1 MRHAVNNNVSVCSM
15 KSLNLPPMHI
25 SLQKLCGP
33 DYAQWVNLTI
43 IKLKDKTL
51 HLATN
56 NEKHKIMIKSP
67 KEADF
72 PLKQE
77 GHSHSSDHEKEKASL
92 SSAQWPRLKDPRI
105 VRVSR
110 AFGGKDRHSK
120 VCTIRGLRDRRV
132 RLSVP
137 TAIQLYDLQD
147 RLGLSQPSKVVD
159 WLLNAAKHEIDELPP
174 LPNIPPVNNFT
185 LGTYPSAVTSNEA
198 TTSHPQP
205 NEQTFNIYRSIP
217 WGGSSQNSIW
227 KLKHKEVSG
236 DVVSTDNKAEWI
248 NRSVEDKQ
256 GSNEGPSSAHVLPN
270 NLLPRANNPS
280 FLGLLNTMPH
290 GYQWE
295 PSAGDVS
302 HHQLENNGFTNQA
315 DTHSVNIVPFPS
327 TLSLSTGNS
336 QILLCPPGA
345 TTQSYFPSYVTSM
358 DMDPRQINHYQM
370 LSSSSQNPLT
380 NSLNHS
386 FSLAMMAHKPLHSPN
401 SSKSPSNKDQDFPS
415 N

>member
-1 MRHAVNNNVSVCSM
+1 MVPWNR
-15 KSLNLPPMHI
+15 I
-25 SLQKLCGP
+25 
-33 DYAQWVNLTI
+33 LTI
-43 IKLKDKTL
+43 TKGKDKTQ

-56 NEKHKIMIKSP
+56 NERHKIMIKSP

-77 GHSHSSDHEKEKASL
+77 GHSQSITDPEKAKASA
-92 SSAQWPRLKDPRI
+92 SSVAQWPRLKDPRI

-120 VCTIRGLRDRRV
+120 VFTIRGLRDRRV

-159 WLLNAAKHEIDELPP
+159 WLLDAAKHEIDELPP
-174 LPNIPPVNNFT
+174 LPVVPSVNNFT
-185 LGTYPSAVTSNEA
+185 LGHPSAVTSNEA
-198 TTSHPQP
+198 TTSNSQP
-205 NEQTFNIYRSIP
+205 NEQLLNINRSIQ
-217 WGGSSQNSIW
+217 WEGSNQNSTW
-227 KLKHKEVSG
+227 KLKPKEVSREMI
-236 DVVSTDNKAEWI
+236 STDKPNWI
-248 NRSVEDKQ
+248 SRSEEDKQ
-256 GSNEGPSSAHVLPN
+256 GSNNEGPSTRVIPN
-270 NLLPRANNPS
+270 INLLPRANLNHPS

-302 HHQLENNGFTNQA
+302 HQLGNNGFANQT
-315 DTHSVNIVPFPS
+315 DMHSINVVPFPTS

-336 QILLCPPGA
+336 QILLCPPGTA
-345 TTQSYFPSYVTSM
+345 QPYFPSHVTM

-370 LSSSSQNPLT
+370 LSSGSQNPLA
-380 NSLNHS
+380 NYLNHS
-386 FSLAMMAHKPLHSPN
+386 FSLAMMTHKPLHSPN
-401 SSKSPSNKDQDFPS
+401 SSKSPSHKDQDFPS